1 LISVAFA
8 KKILLYQIMTRF
20 LQVAIFSR
28 SPDLSLLVIF
38 SLSTLFTGYDA
49 FAKKAHQESV
59 SSIQAKAIQGDSYY
73 QGLLSLYYKYGSNGL
88 SIDMDEA
95 ERWAKNATKNG
106 GGIGMATLAS
116 IHFEKGKT
124 DRSQF
129 LYDEAY
135 LHSNLRELAK
145 SKDPFALFCIG
156 LMEMDN
162 PPRNPQKGFR
172 NIQTSA
178 KIGLPIAQ
186 ATLGVIY
193 LTGSGV
199 ERDLNE
205 GVKWCSLGAKKT
217 IPLAMYYLGLAYS
230 FGDGVTKNQD
240 YASRWIRAA
249 ADRGLASAQYTLGMR
264 LGMGDGMEKNLKLG
278 ALWLRKAAKNGSEDA
293 NVQLRRFE
301 TLLNSNR
308 EISKTFHSLEDMDVP
323 KSKTGETSTKVSR
336 EIGLKNYNNKNYK
349 QAKIHFLRASE
360 HNDAVSQR
368 YLGVMYFLGQGCKK
382 DNQLARA
389 WLNKAAKLGDPD
401 SLRYLKVMQRIS
413 D

>member
-1 LISVAFA
+1 MTSFRQVALFRKTSKLFSLVVFSFLSLFTERVAFA
-8 KKILLYQIMTRF
+8 
-20 LQVAIFSR
+20 S
-28 SPDLSLLVIF
+28 
-38 SLSTLFTGYDA
+38 
-49 FAKKAHQESV
+49 KALKESIN
-59 SSIQAKAIQGDSYY
+59 SIQGKAIQGDSYY
-73 QGLLSLYYKYGSNGL
+73 QGILSLHYKYGNKGL
-88 SIDMDEA
+88 TIDIDEA

-106 GGIGMATLAS
+106 NGIGMATLAS
-116 IHFEKGKT
+116 IHFEKGNK

-162 PPRNPQKGFR
+162 PPRNPKKGIR

-178 KIGLPIAQ
+178 KMGFPIAQ

-193 LTGSGV
+193 LTGSGIQ
-199 ERDLNE
+199 RDVNE
-205 GVKWCSLGAKKT
+205 GVKWCSLGSRKT

-249 ADRGLASAQYTLGMR
+249 ADRGLVSAQYTLGMR
-264 LGMGDGMEKNLKLG
+264 LGMGDGMEKNLKHG
-278 ALWLRKAAKNGSEDA
+278 VLWLRRATQNGSEDA
-293 NVQLRRFE
+293 KVQLRRFE

-308 EISKTFHSLEDMDVP
+308 EISKTFDSSDEIDDFSI
-323 KSKTGETSTKVSR
+323 KAQESSSKVSR

-360 HNDAVSQR
+360 QNDAVSQR
-368 YLGVMYFLGQGCKK
+368 YLGIMHFLGQGCKK
-382 DNQLARA
+382 NNQIARN
-389 WLNKAAKLGDPD
+389 WLSKAAKAGDLD
-401 SLRYLKVMQRIS
+401 SKRYLKVMQRIS
-413 D
+413 N

>member
-1 LISVAFA
+1 M
-8 KKILLYQIMTRF
+8 MTRF

-28 SPDLSLLVIF
+28 STDLSYLVIF
-38 SLSTLFTGYDA
+38 LLSTLFTGHDA
-49 FAKKAHQESV
+49 CANNALKESV

-116 IHFEKGKT
+116 IHFEKGQAE
-124 DRSQF
+124 RSQF

-162 PPRNPQKGFR
+162 PPRNPQKGIR
-172 NIQTSA
+172 NIKTSA
-178 KIGLPIAQ
+178 KVGFPIAQ
-186 ATLGVIY
+186 ATLGVMY
-193 LTGSGV
+193 LTGANI
-199 ERDLNE
+199 ERDVNE
-205 GVKWCSLGAKKT
+205 GVKWCSLGARKT

-230 FGDGVTKNQD
+230 FGDGVNKNQD

-249 ADRGLASAQYTLGMR
+249 ADRGLVSAQHTMGMR
-264 LGMGDGMEKNLKLG
+264 LGMGDGMDKNLKHG
-278 ALWLRKAAKNGSEDA
+278 VLWLRKAAQNGSEDA
-293 NVQLRRFE
+293 MVELRRFE

-308 EISKTFHSLEDMDVP
+308 EIPNTSHSFDEMDNP
-323 KSKTGETSTKVSR
+323 PTQIRETSTKVSR
-336 EIGLKNYNNKNYK
+336 EIGLKNYNNKNYM
-349 QAKIHFLRASE
+349 QAKIHFLRAAE
-360 HNDAVSQR
+360 QNDAVSQR
-368 YLGVMYFLGQGCKK
+368 YLGIMHFLGQGGKK
-382 DNQLARA
+382 DNQLAKS
-389 WLNKAAKLGDPD
+389 WLIKSANSGDPD
-401 SLRYLKVMQRIS
+401 SRRYLKVIERIS

>member
-1 LISVAFA
+1 
-8 KKILLYQIMTRF
+8 MTRL

-28 SPDLSLLVIF
+28 SNELSYLVLFSLL
-38 SLSTLFTGYDA
+38 TLFTGHDA
-49 FAKKAHQESV
+49 FANNALKETV
-59 SSIQAKAIQGDSYY
+59 SSIQAKAIQGDSYH

-88 SIDMDEA
+88 SIDMVEA
-95 ERWAKNATKNG
+95 ERWAKNATKKG

-193 LTGSGV
+193 LTGSGI
-199 ERDLNE
+199 ERDVNE
-205 GVKWCSLGAKKT
+205 GVKWCSLGARKK

-249 ADRGLASAQYTLGMR
+249 ADRGLVSAQHTLGMR
-264 LGMGDGMEKNLKLG
+264 LGMGDGMEKNLKHG
-278 ALWLRKAAKNGSEDA
+278 VLWLRKAATNGSEDA
-293 NVQLRRFE
+293 KIQLRRFE

-308 EISKTFHSLEDMDVP
+308 EISKISHSFDKMDNPPSQIVD
-323 KSKTGETSTKVSR
+323 TSTKVSR

-360 HNDAVSQR
+360 QNDAVSQR
-368 YLGVMYFLGQGCKK
+368 YLGIMHFLGQGCKK
-382 DNQLARA
+382 DNQLART
-389 WLNKAAKLGDPD
+389 WFNKAVNSGDPD
-401 SLRYLKVMQRIS
+401 SQRYLKVMQRIS